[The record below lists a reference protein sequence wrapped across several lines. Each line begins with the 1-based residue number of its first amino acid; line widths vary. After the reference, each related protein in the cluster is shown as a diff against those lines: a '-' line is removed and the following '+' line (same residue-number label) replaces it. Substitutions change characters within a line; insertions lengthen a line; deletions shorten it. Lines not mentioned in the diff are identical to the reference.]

1 VCIISSK
8 VITVVVVVVDV
19 DVDVDV
25 VVVVVVVV
33 IVLKDKILYSFFRH
47 LNSHMCYF

>member
-8 VITVVVVVVDV
+8 IITVVVVVVDV

-25 VVVVVVVV
+25 VVVVV
-33 IVLKDKILYSFFRH
+33 IVLKDNIFYSFFRH
-47 LNSHMCYF
+47 LNSHICYF